1 MLIDNLINYKKYVAL
16 HPLFK
21 NAFDYLVALDSSTF
35 SEGKFEILSTDLF
48 AIHSTPSTSQFGAL
62 LEAHQAYIDIHY
74 VVEGTELFGWKAI
87 SDCNQPIGAFNHEK
101 DYIQFDDKNFS
112 SIELNRNTFAVVY
125 PEDAHAPGIKISSLK
140 KVVLKIKV

>member
-1 MLIDNLINYKKYVAL
+1 MIIDSLINYIKYNTL

-21 NAFDYLVALDSSTF
+21 NAFDYLVASDSTTF
-35 SEGKFEILSTDLF
+35 SEGKFDILSTDLF
-48 AIHSTPSTSQFGAL
+48 AIQSTPITSQPDSL

-125 PEDAHAPGIKISSLK
+125 PEDAHAPGIKISGLK
-140 KVVLKIKV
+140 KIVLKIKV